1 MHKYTPYEQ
10 LWLISSLSKSGRQEV
25 LLKVIVNLFY
35 KIYIMKQNR
44 DVFALYFKQFK
55 MCKCE
60 LMVPPTLF

>member
-44 DVFALYFKQFK
+44 DVFAL
-55 MCKCE
+55 
-60 LMVPPTLF
+60 